1 MNYKGKAIPVSD
13 VDLAAQERAKREQQR
28 VAMEAETLKRQEA
41 LLSGQAI
48 PLPSEAEFVK
58 QNKISVTPE
67 SGLTF
72 LDKIENSLSDLW
84 RSAKMLPRAGGEML
98 AASPAGLVTDIIAG
112 TANLALPEQY
122 QLPSTKQTFQG
133 AFNLAGLPQPTP
145 AEQDILDVAGYAGG
159 AELYRKGA
167 QGLGKTLLEPKV
179 TTAPQIPQ
187 QTPQQIGRVREAA
200 NQVATK
206 LEIPQK
212 IEKAR
217 EVTGRVATELGK
229 GTPGLTVAAGAGG
242 GAGLVTAENQGA
254 TPAEAMLASVFGSGL
269 AMLPA
274 TAVNELRTLIT
285 GARTPQAQQMLKD
298 RMNYWLSVVKDRA
311 AIPASAVAPNRFTRS
326 AEQSATNLAG
336 GSGIMAETAEG
347 VQGAVQQRVGEVS
360 RELVGPGVE
369 VNPEL
374 AGQAVAG
381 IFKGSKP
388 NVRKESWEYGYDK
401 LIGRMYDAVERR
413 LPKNFVVAPTNT
425 LRVLGAKSKP
435 LKTLPGVEKTP
446 LMSNV
451 ELKETFKVFDD
462 AVKANNG
469 VASLDDI
476 RTLRSSIGEKI
487 ISSVFGKEGGI
498 DNATFKTLYA
508 SLSDDILKAIKDPTT
523 KKLYLEANAKHSA
536 ELDTLTRIAK
546 IVNSTG
552 GGEKLFDAVKRGA
565 GVDSRLITDIYKR
578 LPAKDRKL
586 FTAAFMDEII
596 KAKSGK
602 QLALEDVPSIRSFL
616 TEYNNL
622 KPNARN
628 AIFGDPSFGKTY
640 QKDMKAILQ
649 VMDDVEK
656 QGGYLANPPGSGRV
670 VSMAYSGG
678 TTALGTLVGVFSGQS
693 LTSAAVG
700 AAFGIAPT
708 LGMYGTAKVMT
719 NPRFVRWL
727 ASGSKLPAKPS
738 AINAWV
744 SQLGAIAEK
753 DEELREA
760 HQAITDAL
768 IKEQT
773 EYKPKVPKSLEGRA
787 VPYEL

>member
-1 MNYKGKAIPVSD
+1 MNYQGKAVPISEEQIFAVKE
-13 VDLAAQERAKREQQR
+13 QEK
-28 VAMEAETLKRQEA
+28 LKRQEE
-41 LLSGQAI
+41 LLAGQTV
-48 PLPSEAEFVK
+48 PLPSETAFVQ
-58 QNKISVTPE
+58 QNRVVVTPE

-84 RSAKMLPRAGGEML
+84 RSAKMIPRAGGEML
-98 AASPAGLVTDIIAG
+98 AASPAGLVTDIVSG
-112 TANLALPEQY
+112 TANLALPESFQI
-122 QLPSTKQTFQG
+122 PSTRAGFSQ
-133 AFNLAGLPQPTP
+133 AADIIGLPKPTP
-145 AEQDILDVAGYAGG
+145 AEQDILSIAGMAGG
-159 AELYRKGA
+159 AEAYRRSA
-167 QGLGKTLLEPKV
+167 QGLGKALL
-179 TTAPQIPQ
+179 
-187 QTPQQIGRVREAA
+187 TPSSPTQQIGR
-200 NQVATK
+200 
-206 LEIPQK
+206 
-212 IEKAR
+212 AR
-217 EVTGRVATELGK
+217 EVTGRVATELGT
-229 GTPGLTVAAGAGG
+229 GTPGLTIAAGAGG

-274 TAVNELRTLIT
+274 TAVNELQALIT

-298 RMNYWLSVVKDRA
+298 RMGYWLSVVKDRA

-347 VQGAVQQRVGEVS
+347 VQSAVQQRVGEVS
-360 RELVGPGVE
+360 RELVEPGVD
-369 VNPEL
+369 VNPET

-401 LIGRMYDAVERR
+401 LIGKMYDAVERR

-425 LRVLGAKSKP
+425 LRVLGNKSKP

-536 ELDTLTRIAK
+536 ELNTLTRIAK

-552 GGEKLFDAVKRGA
+552 GGERLFDAVTRGA
-565 GVDSRLITDIYKR
+565 KKDGSLISDIYKR
-578 LPAKDRKL
+578 LPSKDRKL

-616 TEYNNL
+616 TEYNDL
-622 KPNARN
+622 KPRARMVM
-628 AIFGDPSFGKTY
+628 FGDPSFGKTY
-640 QKDMKAILQ
+640 QKDMDAILR
-649 VMDDVEK
+649 VMDDVERQK
-656 QGGYLANPPGSGRV
+656 GYLSNPPGSGRIT
-670 VSMAYSGG
+670 SMAYSGG
-678 TTALGTLVGVFSGQS
+678 LTATGALAGVFGGQS
-693 LTSAAVG
+693 LTGAAVG
-700 AAFGIAPT
+700 TVIGLVPT
-708 LGMYGTAKVMT
+708 LATYGTAKVMT

-727 ASGSKLPAKPS
+727 ASGTKLPAKQS

-744 SQLGAIAEK
+744 SQLGTIAEK

-760 HQAITDAL
+760 HKAISDEL
-768 IKEQT
+768 MKQKESF
-773 EYKPKVPKSLEGRA
+773 KPNFMPYQEGKVIE
-787 VPYEL
+787 VE

>member
-1 MNYKGKAIPVSD
+1 MAMNYKGKAIPVSYD
-13 VDLAAQERAKREQQR
+13 YLSLEQKNREENQRKSIEEQEA
-28 VAMEAETLKRQEA
+28 LKRQDE
-41 LLSGQAI
+41 LISGQAI
-48 PLPSEAEFVK
+48 PLPSEAAFIQ
-58 QNKISVTPE
+58 QNKVTVDKS

-72 LDKIENSLSDLW
+72 LDKVENSLPDLW
-84 RSAKMLPRAGGEML
+84 RSAKMIPRAAGEML
-98 AASPAGLVTDIIAG
+98 AASPVGLVTDIVAG
-112 TANLALPEQY
+112 TANLALPESFQI
-122 QLPSTKQTFQG
+122 PSTKAGFSQ
-133 AFNLAGLPQPTP
+133 AADIIGLPKPTP
-145 AEQDILDVAGYAGG
+145 DEQDILDVAGFAGG
-159 AELYRKGA
+159 AELYRRGA
-167 QGLGKTLLEPKV
+167 QGLGKQLLEPKV

-187 QTPQQIGRVREAA
+187 QIGR
-200 NQVATK
+200 
-206 LEIPQK
+206 
-212 IEKAR
+212 AR
-217 EVTGRVATELGK
+217 EVTGQVATELGK

-242 GAGLVTAENQGA
+242 GTGFVAAENQGA

-274 TAVNELRTLIT
+274 TAVNELQALIT

-298 RMNYWLSVVKDRA
+298 RMSYWLSVVKDRA

-360 RELVGPGVE
+360 RELVGTGVE

-381 IFKGSKP
+381 IFKGSRP

-401 LIGRMYDAVERR
+401 LIGKMYDAVERR

-425 LRVLGAKSKP
+425 LRVLGSKSQD
-435 LKTLPGVEKTP
+435 LKTLPGVAQTP

-508 SLSDDILKAIKDPTT
+508 SLSDDILKAIKDPVT

-552 GGEKLFDAVKRGA
+552 GGERLFDAVKRGA
-565 GVDSRLITDIYKR
+565 GIDSRLITDIYKR
-578 LPAKDRKL
+578 LPSKDRKL

-622 KPNARN
+622 KPNARS

-656 QGGYLANPPGSGRV
+656 QGGYLANPVGSGRV

-678 TTALGTLVGVFSGQS
+678 TTALGTLVGVFGGQS

-744 SQLGAIAEK
+744 SQLGVIAEK

-760 HQAITDAL
+760 HQAIKDAL

-787 VPYEL
+787 VPYELQ

>member
-13 VDLAAQERAKREQQR
+13 VDIAALERAKREQQR
-28 VAMEAETLKRQEA
+28 VEIEAETLKRQEA
-41 LLSGQAI
+41 LLSGQAV
-48 PLPSEAEFVK
+48 PLPSEAAFV
-58 QNKISVTPE
+58 QRNKVNVNRE

-72 LDKIENSLSDLW
+72 LDKLENSLSDLW
-84 RSAKMLPRAGGEML
+84 RSAKMIPRAGGEML
-98 AASPAGLVTDIIAG
+98 ASSPFGAVTDIIGG

-133 AFNLAGLPQPTP
+133 VFDYAGLPQPTP
-145 AEQDILDVAGYAGG
+145 DEQDILDVAGFAGG
-159 AELYRKGA
+159 AELYRRGA
-167 QGLGKTLLEPKV
+167 QGLGKQLLEPKAI
-179 TTAPQIPQ
+179 TAP

-200 NQVATK
+200 NQVATRF
-206 LEIPQK
+206 EIPQK
-212 IEKAR
+212 IGMAR
-217 EVTGRVATELGK
+217 DVTGRVVTELGK

-242 GAGLVTAENQGA
+242 GTGFVAAENQGA
-254 TPAEAMLASVFGSGL
+254 TPAEAMLASIFGSGL

-274 TAVNELRTLIT
+274 TAVNELQALIT
-285 GARTPQAQQMLKD
+285 GARTPQAQQMLKE
-298 RMNYWLSVVKDRA
+298 RLNYWLSVVKDRA

-360 RELVGPGVE
+360 RELAGSGVE

-401 LIGRMYDAVERR
+401 LIGKMYDAVERR
-413 LPKNFVVAPTNT
+413 LPKSFAVAPTNT
-425 LRVLGAKSKP
+425 LRVLGSKSQD
-435 LKTLPGVEKTP
+435 LKTLPGVAQTP

-451 ELKETFKVFDD
+451 ELKETFKVFDE

-508 SLSDDILKAIKDPTT
+508 SLSDDILKAIKDPVT

-552 GGEKLFDAVKRGA
+552 GGERLFDAVTRGA
-565 GVDSRLITDIYKR
+565 KKDGSLIADIYKR
-578 LPAKDRKL
+578 LPSKDRKL

-616 TEYNNL
+616 TEYNDL
-622 KPNARN
+622 KPRARM
-628 AIFGDPSFGKTY
+628 AMFGDPSFGKTY
-640 QKDMKAILQ
+640 QKDMDAILK
-649 VMDDVEK
+649 VMDDVERQK
-656 QGGYLANPPGSGRV
+656 GYLSNPPGSGRIT
-670 VSMAYSGG
+670 SMAYSGG
-678 TTALGTLVGVFSGQS
+678 ITATGALAGVFGGQS
-693 LTSAAVG
+693 LTGAAVG
-700 AAFGIAPT
+700 TVIGVAPT
-708 LGMYGTAKVMT
+708 LAMYGTAKVMT

-727 ASGSKLPAKPS
+727 ASGTKLPAKPA

-760 HQAITDAL
+760 HQAIKDAL

>member
-13 VDLAAQERAKREQQR
+13 VDLAALEREKREKQR
-28 VAMEAETLKRQEA
+28 AEIEAETLKRQEA
-41 LLSGQAI
+41 LLSGQAV
-48 PLPSEAEFVK
+48 PLPSETAFVQ
-58 QNKISVTPE
+58 QNRVVVTPE

-72 LDKIENSLSDLW
+72 LDKVENSLSDLW
-84 RSAKMLPRAGGEML
+84 RSVKMIPRAGGEML
-98 AASPAGLVTDIIAG
+98 ASSPFGAVTDIIGG

-133 AFNLAGLPQPTP
+133 VFDYAGLPQPTP
-145 AEQDILDVAGYAGG
+145 DEQDILDVAGFAGG
-159 AELYRKGA
+159 AELYRRGA
-167 QGLGKTLLEPKV
+167 QGLGKALLEPKV
-179 TTAPQIPQ
+179 TTVPQIPQ
-187 QTPQQIGRVREAA
+187 QIGR
-200 NQVATK
+200 
-206 LEIPQK
+206 
-212 IEKAR
+212 AR
-217 EVTGRVATELGK
+217 ENIGRVATELGK

-242 GAGLVTAENQGA
+242 GTGFVAAENQGA
-254 TPAEAMLASVFGSGL
+254 TPAEAMLASIFGSGL

-274 TAVNELRTLIT
+274 TAVNELQALIT

-298 RMNYWLSVVKDRA
+298 RMSYWLSVVKERA

-336 GSGIMAETAEG
+336 GSGVMAETAEG

-360 RELVGPGVE
+360 RELVGSGVE

-401 LIGRMYDAVERR
+401 LIGKMYDAVERR
-413 LPKNFVVAPTNT
+413 LPKNFAVAPTNT
-425 LRVLGAKSKP
+425 LRVLGSKSQD
-435 LKTLPGVEKTP
+435 LKTLPGVAQTP

-487 ISSVFGKEGGI
+487 ISSVFGREGGI
-498 DNATFKTLYA
+498 DNATFRTLYA
-508 SLSDDILKAIKDPTT
+508 SLSDDILKAIKDPVT

-552 GGEKLFDAVKRGA
+552 GGERLFDAVKRGA
-565 GVDSRLITDIYKR
+565 GIDGRLITDIYKR
-578 LPAKDRKL
+578 LPSKDRKL

-616 TEYNNL
+616 TEYNKL
-622 KPNARN
+622 KPNARI
-628 AIFGDPSFGKTY
+628 AMFGDPSFGKTY
-640 QKDMKAILQ
+640 QKDMNAILR
-649 VMDDVEK
+649 VMDDVERQK
-656 QGGYLANPPGSGRV
+656 GYLSNPPGSGRV
-670 VSMAYSGG
+670 VSMAVSGG
-678 TTALGTLVGVFSGQS
+678 STALGGLLGAVGGQS
-693 LTSAAVG
+693 LTG
-700 AAFGIAPT
+700 AALGTVIGLTPT
-708 LGMYGTAKVMT
+708 LTAYGTAKVMT

-727 ASGSKLPAKPS
+727 ASGTKLPAKPA

-787 VPYEL
+787 VPYELQ

>member
-1 MNYKGKAIPVSD
+1 MNYKGKAIPVSYD
-13 VDLAAQERAKREQQR
+13 YISLEQQAR
-28 VAMEAETLKRQEA
+28 KENQRKSIEEQEALKRQDE
-41 LLSGQAI
+41 LISGQAI
-48 PLPSEAEFVK
+48 PLPSEAAFVQ
-58 QNKISVTPE
+58 QNKVTVNPE

-72 LDKIENSLSDLW
+72 LNKIENSLSDLW
-84 RSAKMLPRAGGEML
+84 RSAKMIPRAGGEML
-98 AASPAGLVTDIIAG
+98 AASPVGLVTDIVSG
-112 TANLALPEQY
+112 TANLALPESFQI
-122 QLPSTKQTFQG
+122 PSTRAGFSQ
-133 AFNLAGLPQPTP
+133 AADIIGLPKPTP
-145 AEQDILDVAGYAGG
+145 AEQDILSIAGMAGG
-159 AELYRKGA
+159 AEAYRRGA
-167 QGLGKTLLEPKV
+167 QGLGKALL
-179 TTAPQIPQ
+179 
-187 QTPQQIGRVREAA
+187 TPSSPTQQIGR
-200 NQVATK
+200 
-206 LEIPQK
+206 
-212 IEKAR
+212 AR
-217 EVTGRVATELGK
+217 EVAGRVATELGT
-229 GTPGLTVAAGAGG
+229 GTPGLTIAAGAGG

-274 TAVNELRTLIT
+274 TAVNELQALIT

-298 RMNYWLSVVKDRA
+298 RMSYWLSVVKDRA

-360 RELVGPGVE
+360 RELAGSGVE

-401 LIGRMYDAVERR
+401 LIGKMYDAVERR
-413 LPKNFVVAPTNT
+413 LPKNFAVAPTNT
-425 LRVLGAKSKP
+425 LRVLGSKSQD
-435 LKTLPGVEKTP
+435 LKTLPGVAQTP

-508 SLSDDILKAIKDPTT
+508 SLSDDILKAIKDPVT

-552 GGEKLFDAVKRGA
+552 GGERLFDAVKRGA
-565 GVDSRLITDIYKR
+565 SVDGRLITDIYKR
-578 LPAKDRKL
+578 LPSKDRKL

-616 TEYNNL
+616 TEYNKL
-622 KPNARN
+622 KPNARI
-628 AIFGDPSFGKTY
+628 AMFGDPSFGKTF
-640 QKDMKAILQ
+640 QKDMNAILR

-656 QGGYLANPPGSGRV
+656 QGGYLSNPPGSGRV

-678 TTALGTLVGVFSGQS
+678 ITATGTLAGAFGGQS
-693 LTSAAVG
+693 LTG
-700 AAFGIAPT
+700 AALGTVIGLAPT
-708 LGMYGTAKVMT
+708 LATYGTAKVMT

-727 ASGSKLPAKPS
+727 ASGTKLPAKPA

-760 HQAITDAL
+760 HQAIKDAL

-787 VPYEL
+787 VPYELQ